1 MLNEKVM
8 VRTKDGKE
16 YYGVLDN
23 VNEVAAS
30 VTLSYFVP
38 LKDYVAGTY
47 ESVFA
52 LQGIIFNVS
61 EIWQCDEETITILEN
76 GN

>member
-23 VNEVAAS
+23 VNEGAAS
-30 VTLSYFVP
+30 VTLSCFVS
-38 LKDYVAGTY
+38 LEDYVAGTY
-47 ESVFA
+47 ESVFV

-61 EIWQCDEETITILEN
+61 EIWQCDEKMITTLEN